1 VGQRKGTLGFEIGP
15 SILGASI
22 VSFFMSD
29 GPIKVAHYKKK
40 KKNLNLRGTLSN

>member
-1 VGQRKGTLGFEIGP
+1 VGQRKGTLGFKIGP

-29 GPIKVAHYKKK
+29 GPIKVWLNAKQNLKNTKK
-40 KKNLNLRGTLSN
+40 LSFF